1 MKTLIKLSTAT
12 FLKLN
17 SSAGAYN
24 ESTDDSERIYGDG
37 TNSSIGP
44 QINTYY
50 FDKKALIE
58 IAKTQYFGQLA
69 DTRTMPKHYGKKIKQ
84 YLYLPLLDD
93 RNINDQGI
101 DATGATIANGNLY
114 GSSKDIGTIAGKIPT
129 LTEHGGRVNRVGF
142 KRIEVEGTMAKFGF
156 FDEYSQESID
166 FDTDSQLQMHI
177 RRESTR
183 GANEITEAQ
192 LQIDLINAAGVI
204 RFGGAATI
212 DAEITGESTDVI
224 SIPTYEGLMKLGITL
239 DDNKT
244 PKTTKIITGS
254 RLIDTKTIDG
264 ARYIYIGSEMIP
276 TLRRMK
282 DLHNEKAFIDARHYA
297 AAGTLAKGEIG
308 AVDQFRFILVP
319 EMFHWSGAGATE
331 TAANAGYR
339 ATGGNY
345 DIFPMLV
352 VGSDSFTT
360 IGFQTNGKKVKWK
373 INHKTPMDNVNTL
386 DPYGET
392 GFYSIKWYYGFMV
405 QRPER
410 IALYKTVAEI

>member
-24 ESTDDSERIYGDG
+24 DSTNDSERIYGDG

-44 QINTYY
+44 QINTYFY
-50 FDKKALIE
+50 DKKALIE
-58 IAKTQYFGQLA
+58 IAKTQFFGQMA
-69 DTRTMPKHYGKKIKQ
+69 DTRTMPKHFGKKIKQ

-166 FDTDSQLQMHI
+166 FDTDAQLQMHI

-192 LQIDLINAAGVI
+192 LQIDLLNAAGVV
-204 RFGGAATI
+204 RFGGAATQ
-212 DAEITGESTDVI
+212 DTEITGESTDII

-244 PKTTKIITGS
+244 PKTTKIISGS
-254 RLIDTKTIDG
+254 RLIDTLTIDG
-264 ARYIYIGSEMIP
+264 ARYMYVGSEMIP

-282 DLHNEKAFIDARHYA
+282 DLHGEKAFVDARHYA
-297 AAGTLAKGEIG
+297 AAGSLAKGEIG
-308 AVDQFRFILVP
+308 AIDQFRFILVP
-319 EMFHWSGAGATE
+319 EMFHWAGAGAAE

-339 ATGGNY
+339 ATGGAY

-352 VGSDSFTT
+352 VGSESFTT

-373 INHKTPMDNVNTL
+373 IQHMSPKDNLSTW
-386 DPYGET
+386 DPYAET
-392 GFYSIKWYYGFMV
+392 GFYSIKWYYGFMI